1 MRRRGIFLK
10 LPRSAADT
18 AFVKTLSTQAN
29 FPGGRRWH
37 GSLPLVATS
46 LTCLVLVGT
55 VGFAGFAARQ
65 LAVARDRE
73 TAVHRLRDQL
83 RSATERLERANRLI
97 AATAKVVQ
105 AASRVQEVD
114 RAVAEQ
120 RETAAGLTKTTRETI
135 AALKADKSLTPG
147 AREKAIAKLNAET
160 KAQLAALAAKEK
172 EWIAQRQPL
181 AEHLSEELGQL
192 LAAFVAETASAKKAP
207 APPTEAPVA
216 AVKEP
221 ATGTVA
227 APAGEIA
234 AEGAPGEGARGVASA
249 TGDGTPSSDVAT
261 APAADP
267 SGGRPDRQ
275 SALGGIGAG
284 KKVEP

>member
-10 LPRSAADT
+10 FPRSGADT
-18 AFVKTLSTQAN
+18 AFVSTQPSQAN

-37 GSLPLVATS
+37 VSLPVLATS
-46 LTCLVLVGT
+46 LTCLVLVGA

-65 LAVARDRE
+65 LAVASDRQA
-73 TAVHRLRDQL
+73 AVHRLRDQL
-83 RSATERLERANRLI
+83 RSATEHLERANRLI

-114 RAVAEQ
+114 RAVVEQ

-135 AALKADKSLTPG
+135 AALKADKSLAPG

-181 AEHLSEELGQL
+181 AEQLSEELGQM
-192 LAAFVAETASAKKAP
+192 LAAFAAEAARAKAP
-207 APPTEAPVA
+207 APPIEAPEAAAEEPVTGAVA
-216 AVKEP
+216 EP
-221 ATGTVA
+221 ADGTA
-227 APAGEIA
+227 AAGV
-234 AEGAPGEGARGVASA
+234 PGEGAQGMADA
-249 TGDGTPSSDVAT
+249 TGDGAPSNGVAT
-261 APAADP
+261 APAGDP
-267 SGGRPDRQ
+267 SGVRPGRE
-275 SALGGIGAG
+275 SASGGIGAG
-284 KKVEP
+284 KQVEP